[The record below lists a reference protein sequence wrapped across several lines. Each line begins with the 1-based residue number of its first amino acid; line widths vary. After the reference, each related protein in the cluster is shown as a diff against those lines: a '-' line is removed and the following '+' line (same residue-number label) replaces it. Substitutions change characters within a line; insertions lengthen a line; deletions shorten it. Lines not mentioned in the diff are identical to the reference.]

1 MSSEAYQNLHHSLVT
16 LQLRVRGILYLV
28 SLVTAEGVQVCNP
41 CPKSG
46 WERGSWLISLR
57 LPSG

>member
-1 MSSEAYQNLHHSLVT
+1 MSSEAYPNLHHSLVT

-46 WERGSWLISLR
+46 WERGS
-57 LPSG
+57 